1 MVFLNVNITLFGN
14 AFFFSFATKEKK
26 SYGFFGILISV
37 GQIPIYEKINM
48 HLIVV
53 FLSFNILT
61 S

>member
-26 SYGFFGILISV
+26 SYGFFDTLISV
-37 GQIPIYEKINM
+37 GQIPTYEKINM

-53 FLSFNILT
+53 FLF
-61 S
+61 